1 MSTTILRNSTVPASF
16 KFKVE
21 ALNLSIEVN
30 NPNTKQMEKYPI
42 QLPLVEEPNSH
53 SIPAV
58 DFFNVLMIT
67 SAAIMST
74 ELFKNKDKS
83 ALVFNKS
90 DNGEVIAACIS
101 TYDKEGDNYYYSFTF
116 DSEEVKSIKDKIN
129 FTDFKTE
136 NNMTFEQVFNYVYL
150 RYHNL
155 GISDINVIRQM
166 VICAIETIFMWLDSN
181 AQPGETVSLVMDEV
195 TEPFKVMTLA
205 EYNEKLKPIASANV
219 EVVKDV
225 KKMNITFT
233 DELRTI
239 AKGSS
244 DIIR

>member
-1 MSTTILRNSTVPASF
+1 
-16 KFKVE
+16 
-21 ALNLSIEVN
+21 
-30 NPNTKQMEKYPI
+30 
-42 QLPLVEEPNSH
+42 
-53 SIPAV
+53 
-58 DFFNVLMIT
+58 
-67 SAAIMST
+67 
-74 ELFKNKDKS
+74 
-83 ALVFNKS
+83 
-90 DNGEVIAACIS
+90 
-101 TYDKEGDNYYYSFTF
+101 
-116 DSEEVKSIKDKIN
+116 
-129 FTDFKTE
+129 
-136 NNMTFEQVFNYVYL
+136 
-150 RYHNL
+150 
-155 GISDINVIRQM
+155 M
-166 VICAIETIFMWLDSN
+166 VICAIETLFMWLDSN